1 MCCRNL
7 VFTVT
12 PCLGRRDQDFYAE
25 TKLVGAKAL
34 YAMPMPDLSALLET
48 LFCSGCIVSGS
59 HVAFPVS
66 CGITILLCFFRLF
79 IEKLPKHRDYK
90 SATIP
95 EKKDAVKV
103 GPSFH
108 WAASPAQE
116 GWRASDHVWE
126 DTAVTLDVLFL
137 ASLADVRRL

>member
-1 MCCRNL
+1 MWHFLC
-7 VFTVT
+7 
-12 PCLGRRDQDFYAE
+12 
-25 TKLVGAKAL
+25 AL
-34 YAMPMPDLSALLET
+34 
-48 LFCSGCIVSGS
+48 
-59 HVAFPVS
+59 
-66 CGITILLCFFRLF
+66 TILLCFFRLF

-108 WAASPAQE
+108 WAASPVQE
-116 GWRASDHVWE
+116 GGRGTAGWRASDHVWE